1 MGYFCPEKQQCHPAV
16 PLSQTMTHGHAP
28 TPQNILSSTCFFYIF
43 VFYFI
48 SYLLQTVTHDQS
60 SKPHN
65 ILSCTRPFFRFSCFV
80 YYPIH
85 YIQTGTHDQA
95 PTAQNSFSSFGL
107 LCFITFSADIEVH
120 ASRLH
125 NILSKKELCYI
136 CINIL

>member
-28 TPQNILSSTCFFYIF
+28 TPQNILSSTCFFYIC

-65 ILSCTRPFFRFSCFV
+65 ILSCTRLFFRFSCFIH
-80 YYPIH
+80 YPIH
-85 YIQTGTHDQA
+85 YIQTKPPQ
-95 PTAQNSFSSFGL
+95 PKTASQVLGFYVSLHFL
-107 LCFITFSADIEVH
+107 QTMTYRCIPAD
-120 ASRLH
+120 SLTYCQ
-125 NILSKKELCYI
+125 KKNCVTYQHFVVGF
-136 CINIL
+136 